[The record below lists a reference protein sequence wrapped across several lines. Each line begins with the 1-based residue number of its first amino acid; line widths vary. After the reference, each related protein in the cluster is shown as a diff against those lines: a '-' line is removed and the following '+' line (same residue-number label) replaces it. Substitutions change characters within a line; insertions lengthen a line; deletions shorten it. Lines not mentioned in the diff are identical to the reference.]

1 MFMKRLFFPV
11 MLCLGL
17 VAGGLVLT
25 EPGRALL
32 RPIKHV
38 IEFRAFVAGLPVESD
53 LAEYKVEMPDGVHLA
68 TDVYI
73 PTGGAARKP
82 VILVRLPYGKR
93 LYGEALHWVRLFSA
107 HDYAVVVQDMRG
119 RYGSE
124 GVFSPYPNEGK
135 DGVATLD
142 WIVKQPWAQDRVGTI
157 GCSALGEAQIL
168 LAAERHPAH
177 RAMIPMGAGGA
188 IGTAKGAYGFF
199 GFYEGGIMTLASGFG
214 WFLGQGGK
222 TGDAMHAP
230 DVEYGQALKTL
241 PVINAV
247 SRYRED
253 DTDFEEL
260 LSGFDDPA
268 VHDSWGY
275 ISDADRFD
283 VPSLMV
289 DTWYDYGI
297 GFSFQLNQMI
307 GKANPKTHLLV
318 APATHCDM
326 AGPFRNG
333 AVGDVP
339 VAKDAAIPFDD
350 IYLGFMDHQLKGK
363 GLFSFPRFQTYMLN
377 QDRWL
382 KSQSWPPETAQKRVF
397 YLGGET
403 LGDAPPTNAQTRSFL
418 SDPADP
424 VPTVGGAIC
433 CTGDPE
439 SRAGPLDQSP
449 IEDRKDLLLFTSDVF
464 EQPLEIAGPLMAH
477 LAVSTDV
484 PDTDLVVRLSDVSPD
499 GRSVLIQ
506 EGALRLRYRNGFDVP
521 ELMQPDQ
528 IYQVQVSLRHIA
540 YQLAAGHKLRLHI
553 AGSSFPRLARNMNT
567 GGDPNLEST
576 PRVANI
582 TLHSGGRFDS
592 RVEMFVMPAD
602 NLGK

>member
-1 MFMKRLFFPV
+1 MKRLFLPV
-11 MLCLGL
+11 ILCLGL
-17 VAGGLVLT
+17 AAGLLVLT

-32 RPIKHV
+32 RPLKQA
-38 IEFRAFVAGLPVESD
+38 IEFKVFVADLPVATE
-53 LAEYKVEMPDGVHLA
+53 LVEYTVEMPDGVHLA
-68 TDVYI
+68 TDVYV
-73 PTGGAARKP
+73 PNGGAAQKP

-93 LYGEALHWVRLFSA
+93 YYREGLHWVRLFSA
-107 HDYAVVVQDMRG
+107 YDYAVVVQDMRG
-119 RYGSE
+119 RYGSG
-124 GVFSPYPNEGK
+124 GVFAPYPNEGK
-135 DGVATLD
+135 DGAATLD
-142 WIVKQPWAQDRVGTI
+142 WIVDQPWAQDRVGTI

-188 IGTAKGAYGFF
+188 IGTAKDAYGFF

-230 DVEYGQALKTL
+230 DVEYAQALNTL
-241 PVINAV
+241 PVIDAV
-247 SRYRED
+247 SRYRKD

-260 LSGFDDPA
+260 LSGFDDPV
-268 VHDSWGY
+268 VHDRWGY
-275 ISDADRFD
+275 ISDTDSFD

-307 GKANPKTHLLV
+307 GQSNPNTHLLV

-326 AGPFRNG
+326 EGPFRTG

-339 VAKDAAIPFDD
+339 VSKDAALPLDD
-350 IYLGFMDHQLKGK
+350 IYLAFMDHQLKGK
-363 GLFSFPRFQTYMLN
+363 GMFSFPAFQTYMLN

-382 KSQSWPPETAQKRVF
+382 KTQSWPPENAQDRQF
-397 YLGGET
+397 YLAGPALT
-403 LGDAPPTNAQTRSFL
+403 DTPPSVDATRSFL
-418 SDPADP
+418 SNPADP

-433 CTGDPE
+433 CTGDPD

-449 IEDRKDLLLFTSDVF
+449 IESRKDLLLFTSQSFDH
-464 EQPLEIAGPLMAH
+464 PIEIAGPLSAH

-499 GRSVLIQ
+499 GKSVLIQ

-528 IYQVQVSLRHIA
+528 VYKVNISLRHIA
-540 YQLAAGHKLRLHI
+540 YQVAAGHMLRLHI

-567 GGDPNLEST
+567 GGDPNLESE
-576 PRVANI
+576 PRVAQI
-582 TLHSGGRFDS
+582 TLHTGPEFDS
-592 RVEMFVMPAD
+592 RIEMFVLPTKESV
-602 NLGK
+602 N